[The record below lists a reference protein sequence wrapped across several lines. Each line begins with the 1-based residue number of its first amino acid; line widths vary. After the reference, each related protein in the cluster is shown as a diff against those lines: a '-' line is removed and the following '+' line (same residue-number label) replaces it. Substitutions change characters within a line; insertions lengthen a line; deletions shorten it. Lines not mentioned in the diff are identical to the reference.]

1 MEPLTP
7 ITPNPV
13 LTEEIKDIKE
23 YRVNYL
29 NKNYLVK
36 LGKLIKSEKIVFI
49 IEEIDRIRNYTY
61 KSEFTLDDLKELSKL
76 FRIFDSIDEV
86 YNDISDIKIKNVEL
100 IELDINLILTSLS
113 SKAEDICIKLKRN
126 NLNNEKINEIIFK
139 ELNEIKT
146 ELKEEKLKNE
156 NLKKIV
162 DELIKENNELKEEKL
177 KNENLKKI
185 VDELVRKNNLLENKV
200 KELFDWKNS
209 QPIKTENNSYNNK
222 NENNFKKLIDN
233 KIIKAKV
240 EIDSKIIKTK
250 EEIELLSKRLTS
262 KCLNKNS
269 KIIFNL
275 LYRDSR
281 DGDTPYNYH
290 RKCDGK
296 QNTLCVI
303 QTIKGYKFGG
313 YTEIT
318 ISSVGSDV
326 KDPNAFVF
334 SLDKNK
340 IYENLKKENFAVC
353 HSKNWGPIFRNDAFA
368 VWDQNFLS
376 YHLHTVGTKSNSN
389 YGIMNEDYELNNGK
403 ENFGIKELEVYQI
416 IIQ

>member
-162 DELIKENNELKEEKL
+162 DEL
-177 KNENLKKI
+177 
-185 VDELVRKNNLLENKV
+185 VRKNNLLENKV

-233 KIIKAKV
+233 KIVKAKV

-275 LYRDSR
+275 LYRASR

-313 YTEIT
+313 YTETT

>member
-156 NLKKIV
+156 NLKNIV
-162 DELIKENNELKEEKL
+162 DELIKEKNELKEEKL

-222 NENNFKKLIDN
+222 M
-233 KIIKAKV
+233 KII
-240 EIDSKIIKTK
+240 SKNLLIIK
-250 EEIELLSKRLTS
+250 
-262 KCLNKNS
+262 
-269 KIIFNL
+269 
-275 LYRDSR
+275 
-281 DGDTPYNYH
+281 
-290 RKCDGK
+290 
-296 QNTLCVI
+296 
-303 QTIKGYKFGG
+303 
-313 YTEIT
+313 
-318 ISSVGSDV
+318 
-326 KDPNAFVF
+326 
-334 SLDKNK
+334 
-340 IYENLKKENFAVC
+340 
-353 HSKNWGPIFRNDAFA
+353 
-368 VWDQNFLS
+368 
-376 YHLHTVGTKSNSN
+376 
-389 YGIMNEDYELNNGK
+389 
-403 ENFGIKELEVYQI
+403 
-416 IIQ
+416 

>member
-200 KELFDWKNS
+200 KELLDWKNS
-209 QPIKTENNSYNNK
+209 QLIKKEKNKDDNNIN
-222 NENNFKKLIDN
+222 
-233 KIIKAKV
+233 V
-240 EIDSKIIKTK
+240 QIDSKIIKTK

-262 KCLNKNS
+262 KGFVKNS
-269 KIIFNL
+269 KVIFNL
-275 LYRDSR
+275 LYRASR
-281 DGDTPYNYH
+281 DGDSPNNYH
-290 RKCDGK
+290 NKCDGK
-296 QNTLCVI
+296 SNTLCVI
-303 QTIKGYKFGG
+303 QTIKGCKFGG
-313 YTEIT
+313 YTETT
-318 ISSVGSDV
+318 ISSAGDV

-334 SLDKNK
+334 SLNKNK
-340 IYENLKKENFAVC
+340 TYENLKKENYAVC
-353 HSKNWGPIFRNDAFA
+353 HSNGWGPIFRGDAFA
-368 VWDQNFLS
+368 VWDKNFFS
-376 YHLHTVGTKSNSN
+376 YNEHRVGTKSNSN
-389 YGIMNEDYELNNGK
+389 YGIMNEDYEINNGDS
-403 ENFGIKELEVYQI
+403 NFGIKELEVFQI
-416 IIQ
+416 IIE